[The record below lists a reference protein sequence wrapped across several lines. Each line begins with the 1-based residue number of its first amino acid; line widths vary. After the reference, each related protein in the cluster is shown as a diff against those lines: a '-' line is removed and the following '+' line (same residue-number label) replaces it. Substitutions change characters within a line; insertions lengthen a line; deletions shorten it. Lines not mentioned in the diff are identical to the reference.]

1 MAGFK
6 KFLLRGN
13 VVDLAIAVIIG
24 IAFGLVIQAFTRDI
38 ITPII
43 AAVGGKP
50 DFATLHFTINNSV
63 FRYGDFLNAAVAFVI
78 LAAIIYFFVVVPV
91 GAMLDRYKPAPDEPT
106 PTTDCP
112 HCMSSIPQ
120 TASVCAFCTRDINPP
135 GTH

>member
-24 IAFGLVIQAFTRDI
+24 IAFGMVISAFTKDI

-43 AAVGGKP
+43 AAIGGKP
-50 DFATLHFTINNSV
+50 NFESLQFTINHSV
-63 FRYGDFLNAAVAFVI
+63 FFYGDFLNAVISFVI
-78 LAAIIYFFVVVPV
+78 LAAIVYFFVVVPV
-91 GAMLDRYKPAPDEPT
+91 GALLDRYQPAPDEPV

-112 HCMSSIPQ
+112 HCLSSIPQ
-120 TASVCAFCTRDINPP
+120 TASVCAFCTRDVVPAS
-135 GTH
+135 